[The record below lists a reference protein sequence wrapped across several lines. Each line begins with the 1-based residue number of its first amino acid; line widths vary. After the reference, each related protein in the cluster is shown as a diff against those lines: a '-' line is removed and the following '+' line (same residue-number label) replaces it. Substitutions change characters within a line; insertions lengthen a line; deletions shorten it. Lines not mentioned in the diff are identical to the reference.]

1 MMFEMRNLANHKIYS
16 RVEKSVKSQNL
27 EKNLLN
33 VAKVRE
39 EKKNLLNVSKVI
51 EMKSLVNHIPEPVT
65 LPLGLSLNVAEQ
77 QKKNLKK
84 KSAGGGKTSRTVCR
98 MIVLCGVMQALKKII
113 KLKKR
118 KC

>member
-16 RVEKSVKSQNL
+16 RVEKSVTSQNL

-65 LPLGLSLNVAEQ
+65 LPLGLSLNVAE
-77 QKKNLKK
+77 KK
-84 KSAGGGKTSRTVCR
+84 K
-98 MIVLCGVMQALKKII
+98 KKI
-113 KLKKR
+113 
-118 KC
+118 